1 MDYAIRK
8 FVLKWKN
15 HGYEKGDT
23 QKFWL
28 QFLRDVLKVSNPDDF
43 IEFEKPVKVKKT
55 TNSIDAY
62 LQDSKVIIEQKSLN
76 KNLDAEFLQSDGT
89 KLTPYEQAQKY
100 IAGLPLDMHP
110 RWIVTSNFA
119 EFYIYDMQTLGE
131 PVKILLEELPQQFHA
146 FEFLI
151 DAEKNRVRREEEL
164 SLQAGVIIGK
174 IYDALKDQCINPD
187 SAETLQ
193 SLNKLCVRLVF
204 CFYAES
210 AGIFGKHKIFCDYLQ
225 KSKSY
230 RMRQDLIE
238 LFKVLNTPENLR
250 DPYLSDE
257 LKNFPYVN
265 GGLFDGEII
274 IPQFNFTIKRLLI
287 DEAGE
292 FNWDGISPPIFGA
305 VFESTI
311 NSKLRRAGGMH
322 YTSPTNIHK
331 VIDPLFLDALR
342 AEFNAVKSSTRNKN
356 KKLLQLQ
363 DKISQL
369 KFFDPACGSG
379 NFLTETFLSLRRLEN
394 DILKELFGTQI
405 QTGELIENPVKVSI
419 NQFYGVEINDFA
431 VAVAKTALWISEL
444 QMIQQTQEIIKRDLD
459 FLPLK
464 SYANIFEGNAL
475 RLDWNEIFN
484 SSKLSHYNTITLP
497 NYIMGNPPFSGAR
510 IMTPIQKS
518 EVHDVFKGY
527 KNLGNLDYV
536 CCWYKKA
543 ADFIQGKK
551 IRCAFVSTN
560 SICQGDGVAT
570 LWKPLLK
577 KIHFDFAYRTFKWQS
592 ESVGMAAVHCV
603 IIGFSNF
610 QNDAPKIIFD
620 GEDKIVAEN
629 INGYLLDAPNIFIER
644 RNEPLCNVPEMFRGN
659 MPVDGARDK
668 DGKNVGGNLM
678 IKAED
683 YENFI
688 KKEPAAQKFIRPYIG
703 AEEFI
708 NGKKRYCLWLVDATP
723 NEIKNMPLVYKRV
736 KAVREFRLN
745 SKREATKKFADTP
758 ALFQEIRQPST
769 NYIAL
774 PIVSSENRKYIPM
787 DFLTPEIICTDR
799 LTLIPNAGLYEFG
812 VLTSIVHM
820 AWMRVTCGRLK
831 SDYNYSNSIV
841 YNNFVWC
848 EPMAEQRAKI
858 EMTAQKILDAR
869 AKFPDSTLADLYD
882 ETLMPPEL
890 RRAHAEND
898 AAVMAA
904 YGFRAEMTEAEIVAA
919 LMKKYL
925 QLTK

>member
-1 MDYAIRK
+1 
-8 FVLKWKN
+8 
-15 HGYEKGDT
+15 
-23 QKFWL
+23 
-28 QFLRDVLKVSNPDDF
+28 
-43 IEFEKPVKVKKT
+43 
-55 TNSIDAY
+55 
-62 LQDSKVIIEQKSLN
+62 
-76 KNLDAEFLQSDGT
+76 
-89 KLTPYEQAQKY
+89 
-100 IAGLPLDMHP
+100 
-110 RWIVTSNFA
+110 
-119 EFYIYDMQTLGE
+119 
-131 PVKILLEELPQQFHA
+131 
-146 FEFLI
+146 
-151 DAEKNRVRREEEL
+151 
-164 SLQAGVIIGK
+164 
-174 IYDALKDQCINPD
+174 
-187 SAETLQ
+187 
-193 SLNKLCVRLVF
+193 
-204 CFYAES
+204 
-210 AGIFGKHKIFCDYLQ
+210 
-225 KSKSY
+225 
-230 RMRQDLIE
+230 
-238 LFKVLNTPENLR
+238 
-250 DPYLSDE
+250 
-257 LKNFPYVN
+257 
-265 GGLFDGEII
+265 
-274 IPQFNFTIKRLLI
+274 
-287 DEAGE
+287 
-292 FNWDGISPPIFGA
+292 
-305 VFESTI
+305 
-311 NSKLRRAGGMH
+311 MH
-322 YTSPTNIHK
+322 YTTPTNIHK

-475 RLDWNEIFN
+475 RLDWKDI
-484 SSKLSHYNTITLP
+484 LP
-497 NYIMGNPPFSGAR
+497 NDLNYIMGNPPFVGAR
-510 IMTPIQKS
+510 IMTPIQKA

-592 ESVGMAAVHCV
+592 ESLGMAAVHCV

-629 INGYLLDAPNIFIER
+629 INGYLKDAPNIFIER
-644 RNEPLCNVPEMFRGN
+644 RNEPLCNVPEMFFGN
-659 MPVDGARDK
+659 MPNDGARDK
-668 DGKNVGGNLM
+668 DGNYVGGNLI

-683 YENFI
+683 YEDFI
-688 KKEPAAQKFIRPYIG
+688 KKEPAAKKFIRPYIG

-736 KAVREFRLN
+736 KAVKEIR
-745 SKREATKKFADTP
+745 SKSKAPATREAANFP
-758 ALFQEIRQPST
+758 ALFYQISHTET
-769 NYIAL
+769 NYIL
-774 PIVSSENRKYIPM
+774 VPRVSSENRRYVPM
-787 DFLTPEIICTDR
+787 GFLPPNVIASDA
-799 LTLIPNAGLYEFG
+799 TLIIPNAGLYEFG
-812 VLTSIVHM
+812 VLTSKVHM
-820 AWMRVTCGRLK
+820 AWMREVAGRLEMR
-831 SDYNYSNSIV
+831 YRYSKQIV

-848 EPMAEQRAKI
+848 EPTAEQRAKI
-858 EMTAQKILDAR
+858 ESTAQKILDVR

-882 ETLMPPEL
+882 ETLMPLEL
-890 RRAHAEND
+890 RRAHKEND
-898 AAVMAA
+898 KAVMAA
-904 YGFRAEMTEAEIVAA
+904 YGFGAEMTEPEIVSA

>member
-76 KNLDAEFLQSDGT
+76 KNLDAEILQSDGST
-89 KLTPYEQAQKY
+89 LTPYEQAQKY

-151 DAEKNRVRREEEL
+151 DAEKNRVRREEEI
-164 SLQAGVIIGK
+164 SIKAGELVGK

-225 KSKSY
+225 KSKSD

-257 LKNFPYVN
+257 LKIFPYVN

-305 VFESTI
+305 IFEDTL
-311 NSKLRRAGGMH
+311 NPDTRRAGGMH
-322 YTSPTNIHK
+322 YTSVKNIHK
-331 VIDPLFLDALR
+331 VIDPLFLDALK

-475 RLDWNEIFN
+475 RLDWKDI
-484 SSKLSHYNTITLP
+484 LP
-497 NYIMGNPPFSGAR
+497 NDLNYIMGNPPFVGRRFRTAEQVEDISYFFDY
-510 IMTPIQKS
+510 K
-518 EVHDVFKGY
+518 DV
-527 KNLGNLDYV
+527 DYV
-536 CCWYKKA
+536 ACWYAKA
-543 ADFIQGKK
+543 AEFIRGKK
-551 IRCAFVSTN
+551 IFCAFVSTN
-560 SICQGDGVAT
+560 SITQGEQVAAIWEN
-570 LWKPLLK
+570 LP
-577 KIHFDFAYRTFKWQS
+577 IEINFAYRTFKWQS

-629 INGYLLDAPNIFIER
+629 INFYLKDAPNIFIKNR
-644 RNEPLCNVPEMFRGN
+644 TNPLCNVPKMQNGN
-659 MPVDGARDK
+659 VVADY
-668 DGKNVGGNLM
+668 GNL
-678 IKAED
+678 IIEAED

-688 KKEPAAQKFIRPYIG
+688 KKEPAAKKFIKNLIG
-703 AEEFI
+703 SEEFI
-708 NGKKRYCLWLVDATP
+708 NGKKRYCLWLVGATP

-736 KAVREFRLN
+736 KAVREYRLN
-745 SKREATKKFADTP
+745 SSYKNLANRPT
-758 ALFQEIRQPST
+758 LFRDLHNPKNFLIMPV
-769 NYIAL
+769 I
-774 PIVSSENRKYIPM
+774 SSEKRYYMPIGYSNSADNIV
-787 DFLTPEIICTDR
+787 TNAVQI
-799 LTLIPNAGLYEFG
+799 IPNAGLYEFG
-812 VLTSIVHM
+812 VLTSKVHM
-820 AWMRVTCGRLK
+820 AWMREVAGRLEMR
-831 SDYNYSNSIV
+831 YRYSKQIV

-848 EPMAEQRAKI
+848 EPSEEQRTKI

-869 AKFPDSTLADLYD
+869 AKYPDSTLADLYD
-882 ETLMPPEL
+882 ETLMPLEL

-904 YGFRAEMTEAEIVAA
+904 YGFRADFSEAEIVSA